1 MRSLGGRSGT
11 VKYRCLYRAAA
22 ELHPSARISFVSNV
36 LSLCMCSLLCKS
48 AKSSRETGRCIIVI
62 HYYYSYKRE
71 REREDIYTQLVY
83 SVWYTQLVPATN
95 VTHPFTFIAL
105 CFSDLSCLFHFLEVT
120 LRDLL
125 YFTVCFV
132 LLIMN
137 VASWTAGLLF
147 LSGSTSRFQHKRLF
161 IHHVRIWPLH
171 IFKLFSSWIFTSR
184 QPHAEREGS

>member
-11 VKYRCLYRAAA
+11 VKYRCLYRATA

-62 HYYYSYKRE
+62 IIIIIATIE
-71 REREDIYTQLVY
+71 REREKILILSWYIQFDIL
-83 SVWYTQLVPATN
+83 SWYLATN

-105 CFSDLSCLFHFLEVT
+105 CFSDHSCLFHFLEVT

-132 LLIMN
+132 LLIMKD
-137 VASWTAGLLF
+137 AKWTAGQVLF
-147 LSGSTSRFQHKRLF
+147 LSRSTSRFQHKRLF
-161 IHHVRIWPLH
+161 IHHVRTGPLH
-171 IFKLFSSWIFTSR
+171 IFKLFSSCSFTSR
-184 QPHAEREGS
+184 QPHGSHI